1 MTKLELLIEL
11 YHREKY
17 NLSCYSADYLNTK
30 AKKGFEIQYNE
41 HKEKVLLL
49 EEIIGDYEECEN
61 SGWFVLLGIYII
73 YRLDNWFVW
82 KLKYRKKIG
91 PVQAPIP

>member
-1 MTKLELLIEL
+1 MGNYDIEVKQRWGDTDA
-11 YHREKY
+11 YK
-17 NLSCYSADYLNTK
+17 
-30 AKKGFEIQYNE
+30 E
-41 HKEKVLLL
+41 HKEKVMLL
-49 EEIIGDYEECEN
+49 EELIDDYKGCEN

-82 KLKYRKKIG
+82 KLKNRKKIG